1 VGELLA
7 RQFLTSKGYQIIQSN
22 FRIRGGEIDLIAT
35 FENQL
40 IFFEIKT
47 RSLSTYS
54 DIFSA
59 PEQISLRQQRQIRQT
74 ARHFLFQN
82 RQSSLPSDLQFDLL
96 VIHWDSVGH
105 STQAKIKH
113 LKNIFSE

>member
-1 VGELLA
+1 MI
-7 RQFLTSKGYQIIQSN
+7 TI
-22 FRIRGGEIDLIAT
+22 

-47 RSLSTYS
+47 RSLSPYS
-54 DIFSA
+54 DISSA

-82 RQSSLPSDLQFDLL
+82 QQSGLPNDLQFDLL
-96 VIHWDSVGH
+96 VIHWDSKTQ